1 MPDATESLSL
11 LSQAPVIPVL
21 TIDDFEIAVPLA
33 RALCDGGLPVIE
45 VTLRTRAALAAIAAI
60 AVEVP
65 ECIVGAGTVV
75 RHVDAAFAIDAG
87 AKFLVSPGT
96 DSVLAETFTE
106 IEIPVLPGCATV
118 SEAMVL
124 SDLGFE
130 VLKFFPAEASGGAA
144 WLKAVGAPL
153 PHIRF
158 CPTGGIDMR
167 NARDYLALPNVIAVG
182 GSWVVPRE
190 ALAAKDFARIK
201 ILARE
206 AAGLRGSG
214 LRG

>member
-1 MPDATESLSL
+1 MPDATQSADILRR
-11 LSQAPVIPVL
+11 APVIPVL

-33 RALCDGGLPVIE
+33 RALCDGGLSVIE
-45 VTLRTRAALAAIAAI
+45 VTLRTKAALAAIAAI

-65 ECIVGAGTVV
+65 ECVVGAGTVV

-96 DSVLAETFTE
+96 DPVLAETFTE
-106 IEIPVLPGCATV
+106 IDIPVVPGCATV

-144 WLKAVGAPL
+144 WLKAVAAPL

-158 CPTGGIDMR
+158 CPTGGIDMS

-182 GSWVVPRE
+182 GSWVVPQQ
-190 ALAAKDFARIK
+190 ALAAKDFTRIK
-201 ILARE
+201 ALARE
-206 AAGLRGSG
+206 AAGLRG
-214 LRG
+214 